1 LINVALISIHDTSF
15 ANNAAGVERFNIAV
29 DGTLVGV
36 VTVASII
43 LAGLFYLS
51 LPKIEVKLVK
61 GYFYNYMKEEQLALR
76 IAWGDGGWQTVAE
89 ARAGLQETISNPTN
103 AAVYGLK
110 GWDNYLVSGQVHEE
124 DSPGNY
130 LLCETNN
137 QLQLITFNPDGGE
150 EIFGTWDLRT

>member
-1 LINVALISIHDTSF
+1 
-15 ANNAAGVERFNIAV
+15 
-29 DGTLVGV
+29 

-51 LPKIEVKLVK
+51 LPKTEVKLVK

-103 AAVYGLK
+103 AVVYGLK
-110 GWDNYLVSGQVHEE
+110 GWDNYLAGGQIREE
-124 DSPGNY
+124 DSPGNFTFR
-130 LLCETNN
+130 ENGN
-137 QLQLITFNPDGGE
+137 QIEFITYDAQGAE
-150 EIFGTWDLRT
+150 HVQQEKWDLRTQR